1 MRLLT
6 AIGLTALLVIGGCR
20 EASSGEGTQVV
31 ATTTQVADM
40 ARNVAGGRAEVSGL
54 LAANSDPHDYEP
66 RPSDAEAVAG
76 ADLVLESGGD
86 VDAWAGDVVTSA
98 GNDPTVVDLI
108 DSVET
113 QPGEG
118 GAIDPH
124 WWQDPRNAVLAV
136 EQIRRALT
144 GVDPDGAGAY
154 ARNAA
159 RYVAELRRLD
169 HRMASCMSSIPVRE
183 RKLVTDHDALGYYAS
198 RYGID
203 VVGAA
208 IPALSTQAQQSAGE
222 TTELVDQI
230 RRQGVKAIFP
240 EAGLNAALQESL
252 SRETGAEVGGEL
264 WADSLGPEGSSGA
277 TYLESLASN
286 TETLADGFTGR
297 TGTCRIPPG

>member
-1 MRLLT
+1 VRLLT
-6 AIGLTALLVIGGCR
+6 AIGLTALLVLAGCR
-20 EASSGEGTQVV
+20 EADSGEGTQIV
-31 ATTTQVADM
+31 ATTTQVADI
-40 ARNVAGGRAEVSGL
+40 ARNVAGGRADVTRL
-54 LAANSDPHDYEP
+54 LAPNSDPHDYEP

-76 ADLVLESGGD
+76 ANLVLESGGD
-86 VDAWAGDVVTSA
+86 VDAWAADVVASA
-98 GNDPTVVDLI
+98 GNDPPVVDLV
-108 DSVET
+108 DSVKT
-113 QPGEG
+113 RPGEG
-118 GAIDPH
+118 GETDPH

-136 EQIRRALT
+136 EEIRRALT

-159 RYVAELRRLD
+159 RYVADLRRLD
-169 HRMASCMSSIPVRE
+169 RRIASCMSSIPARD

-208 IPALSTQAQQSAGE
+208 IPALSTQAQPSAGE
-222 TTELVDQI
+222 TAELVDQI
-230 RRQGVKAIFP
+230 RRERVRAIFP

-286 TETLADGFTGR
+286 TETLADGFTGH
-297 TGTCRIPPG
+297 TGTCRIRPG